1 MDVVNRFEVHLVTLD
16 PTRGAESRKTR
27 PCLIV
32 SPDEM
37 NRHIRT
43 VLIAPM
49 TTGGPAYPTR
59 VPVRLGGREAR
70 IVLDQLRTVDR
81 DRLVESLGSV
91 DEDVQVRALSVLQ
104 EMFAR

>member
-1 MDVVNRFEVHLVTLD
+1 
-16 PTRGAESRKTR
+16 
-27 PCLIV
+27 
-32 SPDEM
+32 
-37 NRHIRT
+37 
-43 VLIAPM
+43 
-49 TTGGPAYPTR
+49 
-59 VPVRLGGREAR
+59 LGGREAR